1 MAELVEVAS
10 ALTSP
15 CGYALVRAGINGL
28 DAVTQSGGETCGFG
42 SQLDAAGADKAGHC
56 QTRSFL
62 KRG

>member
-1 MAELVEVAS
+1 MAELVEVAT

-15 CGYALVRAGINGL
+15 CDDAFVCAGINRP
-28 DAVTQSGGETCGFG
+28 DAIAQSGSETCGVG
-42 SQLDAAGADKAGHC
+42 SQLDAVGSDKACHC